1 MSKEDI
7 EDAEF
12 NIKPDAP
19 RPGVPIKKST
29 LLVMGLVVLGGA
41 ALSAIFIDATAPS
54 PQATATATKKPGEA
68 TEPTGTS
75 FSIQDEEL
83 KSAKLA
89 VEEAE
94 RQGTSTPAPRTDQQP
109 VAQAP
114 AAPKTS
120 GASAQTAPTS
130 MPGGVMPNLPNF
142 GAQSAQAGAA
152 NGAGQVRPN
161 IPSVANGQNNA
172 GINGGANAPLP
183 AGARTGNASQGA
195 TGGGRD
201 TEFETEAQARA
212 SRSMVFDDGAPSG
225 SAIPQPSIAGF
236 PPMPGMLPTAGGPD
250 GMGYATR
257 NLPQVTPVVGQ
268 PASAAAQQGLNS
280 NMASLQAQLAAA
292 QGRPN
297 QGAPV
302 SRDGAWLNEY
312 SNAPANKTN
321 EALKSYPT
329 ASRYTLHQ
337 GKTIPAVLGRELN
350 SDLPGEVTA
359 YTTTDV
365 YDSLGGGS
373 LLIPKGS
380 VMVGRYSSDIK
391 IGQSRVMFA
400 FNRIILPNGQSFDLP
415 GAQGQDVGGAAGA
428 PGEVNN
434 HFLRMFGASFFTAWL
449 ADRVTPTN
457 QSMGYGG
464 VTTTVSPAGQVLV
477 DTSRTILDRSKT
489 IQPTITVAKGS
500 RINIEVKKDMEFAG
514 PYDRR
519 SN

>member
-19 RPGVPIKKST
+19 RPGVPLKKST
-29 LLVMGLVVLGGA
+29 LAVMIAVLMGGA
-41 ALSAIFIDATAPS
+41 ALSAIFFEATAPT
-54 PQATATATKKPGEA
+54 PQSTVTATKKPGEA
-68 TEPTGTS
+68 TEPTGTTV
-75 FSIQDEEL
+75 SIQDEEL

-94 RQGTSTPAPRTDQQP
+94 RQGASTPASRTDQQS

-114 AAPKTS
+114 APKTTTPP
-120 GASAQTAPTS
+120 GPTAPTS

-142 GAQSAQAGAA
+142 GGQQAQVGAT
-152 NGAGQVRPN
+152 NNSGQVRPN
-161 IPSVANGQNNA
+161 IPGVATQQNNA

-183 AGARTGNASQGA
+183 AGARAGSPAQ
-195 TGGGRD
+195 GGGAKD
-201 TEFETEAQARA
+201 PEFETEAQARA
-212 SRSMVFDDGAPSG
+212 SRSMVFDDGAPTG
-225 SAIPQPSIAGF
+225 PTIPQPSFAGF
-236 PPMPGMLPTAGGPD
+236 PPMPGMMPTSGTPD

-297 QGAPV
+297 QPAPT
-302 SRDGAWLNEY
+302 SRDSAWLNDY
-312 SNAPANKTN
+312 ANAAPNKTN
-321 EALKSYPT
+321 EVLKSYPT
-329 ASRYTLHQ
+329 TSRFTLHQ

-359 YTTTDV
+359 YTTSDV
-365 YDSLGGGS
+365 YDSLGGGF

-415 GAQGQDVGGAAGA
+415 AAQGQDVGGAAGA